1 MRRRQ
6 TSSTI
11 AVLAGLLILLVFVVI
26 GCCACW
32 SVLDRL
38 VPSGE
43 ETPTPVRSQAT
54 LRLAYSPEKEPLIS
68 ELVTGFNALGLTTPD
83 GQPMTVET
91 VQLEPDAMIQG
102 ALTGDFQAMTPD
114 SSIWLDQLD
123 RAWQEQT
130 GSESPLVGQTVR
142 YAVSP
147 IVIAMWA
154 DVAQSMGYPAQSVGW
169 LDLLARAQ
177 RDPDFG
183 WSHPSTTTAS
193 GLLATLAEFYAGA
206 GKTRGLTEEDVQR
219 QTTLDY
225 VAAIEK
231 TVRHYGEGEWA
242 LVQRLLS
249 EGRGDLDAFVCQ
261 EQLVIYYNQ
270 QAGSSARPALV
281 AVYPKEGSLWE
292 DHPLAL
298 LETPDL
304 TANQRL
310 VFSRFVE
317 YLQSPET
324 QARVLAHGYRPTDL
338 SISLSGPDSPFTS
351 DLGVDPTQP
360 QTALQ
365 VPNPAV
371 VQVVQ
376 DVWWYTKRHTNVYL
390 VVDTS
395 GSMEGEKL
403 ESAQEALRIFVEQIK
418 GDQERVGL
426 IEFASDVYD
435 VVEMD
440 ELSRNRE
447 KLMAGIDGLWAGG
460 DTSLL
465 DGVKVAYDR
474 LQERGDTERINAIV
488 VMTDG
493 LENDSVISLYELISR
508 VKEGNAGG
516 VRVVVF
522 CIAYGDDADLNT
534 LQAIAEAS
542 GGDVRRGDPE
552 TIRQLY
558 KILSTY
564 F

>member
-6 TSSTI
+6 TSGTI
-11 AVLAGLLILLVFVVI
+11 IVLGGLLALLVFVFI
-26 GCCACW
+26 GCCSCW
-32 SVLDRL
+32 GVLDRL
-38 VPSGE
+38 LPSDQA
-43 ETPTPVRSQAT
+43 TPPARSQAT

-91 VQLEPDAMIQG
+91 VRLEPDVMIQG
-102 ALTGDFQAMTPD
+102 ALAGDFQAMTPD

-130 GSESPLVGQTVR
+130 GSESLLVGQTER
-142 YAVSP
+142 YAISP

-154 DVAQSMGYPAQSVGW
+154 DVAQDMGYPAQPVGW

-177 RDPDFG
+177 SDPNFG

-219 QTTLDY
+219 QATLDY

-261 EQLVIYYNQ
+261 EQLVIYYNR
-270 QAGSSARPALV
+270 QAGSSAGPALV

-304 TANQRL
+304 TTNQRL
-310 VFSRFVE
+310 VFGRFVE

-338 SISLSGPDSPFTS
+338 SIPLSGPDSPFTS
-351 DLGVDPTQP
+351 DFGVDPTQP

-365 VPNPAV
+365 VPAPAV

-403 ESAQEALRIFVEQIK
+403 EGAQEALRIFVEQIK
-418 GDQERVGL
+418 GDMERVGL

-440 ELSRNRE
+440 ELGRNRQA
-447 KLMAGIDGLWAGG
+447 LMEGIDGLWAGG
-460 DTSLL
+460 DTALL
-465 DGVKVAYDR
+465 DGIKVAYDR

-493 LENDSVISLYELISR
+493 LENSSFISLYELIAE
-508 VKEGNAGG
+508 VDVGNRRG
-516 VRVVVF
+516 VPVIIF
-522 CIAYGDDADLNT
+522 CIAYGDDADIDT
-534 LQAIAEAS
+534 LRQIAEAS

>member
-1 MRRRQ
+1 VASKQ

-11 AVLAGLLILLVFVVI
+11 AALAGLLTLLGFVFI
-26 GCCACW
+26 GCCSCW
-32 SVLDRL
+32 GALDRL
-38 VPSGE
+38 VPSGKA
-43 ETPTPVRSQAT
+43 TPTPARSQAI

-68 ELVTGFNALGLTTPD
+68 ELVAGFNALGLTTPD

-91 VQLEPDAMIQG
+91 VQLEPDVMIQG
-102 ALTGDFQAMTPD
+102 ALAGDFQTMTPD

-130 GSESPLVGQTVR
+130 GNESPLVGQTVR

-147 IVIAMWA
+147 VVIAMWA
-154 DVAQSMGYPAQSVGW
+154 DVAESMGYPAQSVGW
-169 LDLLARAQ
+169 QDILARAQ
-177 RDPDFG
+177 SDPNFG

-219 QTTLDY
+219 QATLDY

-242 LVQRLLS
+242 LVQRLLN

-261 EQLVIYYNQ
+261 EQLVIYYNR
-270 QAGSSARPALV
+270 QAGSATAPALV

-304 TANQRL
+304 TAHQRL
-310 VFSRFVE
+310 VFGRFVE

-324 QARVLAHGYRPTDL
+324 QALVLTHGYRPTDL
-338 SISLSGPDSPFTS
+338 SISLSGPDSPFAS
-351 DLGVDPTQP
+351 NLGVDSAQP

-390 VVDTS
+390 VADTS

-440 ELSRNRE
+440 ELGRNRE

-474 LQERGDTERINAIV
+474 LQERGDKERINAIV

-493 LENDSVISLYELISR
+493 LENDSVISLYELTSTI
-508 VKEGNAGG
+508 EGENVRG
-516 VRVVVF
+516 VPVVVF
-522 CIAYGDDADLNT
+522 CIAYGGDADLNT
-534 LQAIAEAS
+534 LRQIATAS

>member
-1 MRRRQ
+1 VKRRR
-6 TSSTI
+6 TSGTI
-11 AVLAGLLILLVFVVI
+11 SVLAGLLGLLAAVFI
-26 GCCACW
+26 GCCSCW
-32 SVLDRL
+32 GVFDKL
-38 VPSGE
+38 VPSSKD
-43 ETPTPVRSQAT
+43 TPTPARSQAT
-54 LRLAYSPEKEPLIS
+54 LRLAYSPEKEPLIN

-83 GQPMTVET
+83 GQPMTVEA
-91 VQLEPDAMIQG
+91 VQLEPDVMIQG
-102 ALTGDFQAMTPD
+102 ALAGDFQAMTPD

-123 RAWQEQT
+123 RAWREQT
-130 GSESPLVGQTVR
+130 GSESPLVGQTER
-142 YAVSP
+142 YAISP

-154 DVAQSMGYPAQSVGW
+154 DVAQSMGYPAQPVGW
-169 LDLLARAQ
+169 LDILARAQ
-177 RDPDFG
+177 SDPNFG

-219 QTTLDY
+219 QATLDY

-249 EGRGDLDAFVCQ
+249 GGRGDLDAFICQ

-270 QAGSSARPALV
+270 QAGASGGPTLV

-310 VFSRFVE
+310 VFGRFVE

-324 QARVLAHGYRPTDL
+324 QKRVLTHGYRPTDL
-338 SISLSGPDSPFTS
+338 SIPLSGPDSPFS
-351 DLGVDPTQP
+351 SAYGVDPTQP

-365 VPNPAV
+365 VPGPAV

-418 GDQERVGL
+418 GDLERVGL
-426 IEFASDVYD
+426 IEFASEVYD

-440 ELSRNRE
+440 ELGKNRE
-447 KLMAGIDGLWAGG
+447 ALMEGIDGLWAGG
-460 DTSLL
+460 DTALL
-465 DGVKVAYDR
+465 DGVQVAYDR
-474 LQERGDTERINAIV
+474 LQKRGDTERINAIV

-493 LENDSVISLYELISR
+493 LENNSSIDLYDLIAEIE
-508 VKEGNAGG
+508 KKNAQG
-516 VRVVVF
+516 VPVVVF
-522 CIAYGDDADLNT
+522 CIAYGDDADMDT
-534 LQAIAEAS
+534 LRAIAKAS